1 MAKKAIDDTPG
12 ADLKLGAEARRIET
26 ELDALLIG
34 LRGDRVMAGRNE
46 PTPMSTAERVNA
58 IVGSQWSTTVA
69 PTGTSRQAY
78 ATASEAFE
86 KQLASLRTL
95 VETDL
100 RSLEGAME
108 KAGAPWTPGRVP
120 TWTKE

>member
-1 MAKKAIDDTPG
+1 MS
-12 ADLKLGAEARRIET
+12 R
-26 ELDALLIG
+26 
-34 LRGDRVMAGRNE
+34 RNE
-46 PTPMSTAERVNA
+46 PTPMSTAERVEA
-58 IVGSQWSTTVA
+58 IVASHWSATVA

-78 ATASEAFE
+78 AVASEAFE
-86 KQLASLRTL
+86 KQLAALRTL

-100 RSLEGAME
+100 RGLEAAME